1 MDNTNDLRWLLKM
14 VRTVLI
20 AIAMIV
26 VPIHMIGCSPSPT
39 ETGWTLVGHTPG
51 SREENARGIYK
62 MHDNKEKVTFYA
74 TRTYGD
80 YWVISVVK
88 D

>member
-1 MDNTNDLRWLLKM
+1 MLLTIVGM
-14 VRTVLI
+14 T
-20 AIAMIV
+20 AILTLLV
-26 VPIHMIGCSPSPT
+26 VGATLLAGCSPDPA

-51 SREENARGIYK
+51 SHTEDARGIYK
-62 MHDNKEKVTFYA
+62 MHDSKEKVTFYA

-80 YWVISVVK
+80 YWVISAVK

>member
-1 MDNTNDLRWLLKM
+1 MRRL
-14 VRTVLI
+14 LI
-20 AIAMIV
+20 AFCLLAGC
-26 VPIHMIGCSPSPT
+26 VPDPV

-51 SREENARGIYK
+51 GHEESNRGIYK
-62 MHDNKEKVTFYA
+62 MHDSKEKVTFYA

-80 YWVISVVK
+80 YWVVSAVK